1 MREEQ
6 GGPWP
11 IAYLVSKEMFLGFFY
26 SIIQRIS
33 SSEILHHTFNFR
45 LGWSVV
51 GQVQAIVL
59 EQTDQV
65 AWFLADDTMMTTLIM
80 MMMGLAIGAGTLQ

>member
-1 MREEQ
+1 M
-6 GGPWP
+6 
-11 IAYLVSKEMFLGFFY
+11 
-26 SIIQRIS
+26 
-33 SSEILHHTFNFR
+33 
-45 LGWSVV
+45 

-80 MMMGLAIGAGTLQ
+80 MMMGVAIVAGTLQ